1 VSRGIDVALTLE
13 ELSRISLPEVTAVM
27 IDALRASTTIVTALA
42 NGAQMV
48 VPVATPEEAA
58 ARARDWPGG
67 DTLLGGEREGAP
79 PPGFECGNSPAE
91 YTPDRVAGRRLIFTT
106 TNGTRALL
114 ALARAQQVAVAAFV
128 NAAAVVRWLASAPG
142 GALFV
147 CAGEAGRFCLEDAIC
162 AGLLVERLQAVWP
175 GAALSDAARAAALL
189 YGRYRRDLGA
199 MLAEATWARLLTAQ
213 GRGGDLPLCI
223 ALDIFDVVPV
233 ARDGQLVRRVT
244 PAGPAAAAA
253 HGPRKAPRPQD

>member
-1 VSRGIDVALTLE
+1 VSRGIDVALTPE
-13 ELSRISLPEVTAVM
+13 ELSRVCLSGVTAVM

-48 VPVATPEEAA
+48 APVATPEEAA
-58 ARARDWPGG
+58 ARARNWPGA
-67 DTLLGGEREGAP
+67 LLGGEREGAP

-114 ALARAQQVAVAAFV
+114 ALAGAHQVAVAAFV
-128 NAAAVVRWLASAPG
+128 NAAAVVRWLAPAPG

-147 CAGEAGRFCLEDAIC
+147 CAGESGRFCLEDATC
-162 AGLLVERLQAVWP
+162 AGLLVERLHAAWP

-213 GRGGDLPLCI
+213 GRGEDLPLCV

-233 ARDGQLVRRVT
+233 AEDGQLVRRVT

-253 HGPRKAPRPQD
+253 HGPREAPGP